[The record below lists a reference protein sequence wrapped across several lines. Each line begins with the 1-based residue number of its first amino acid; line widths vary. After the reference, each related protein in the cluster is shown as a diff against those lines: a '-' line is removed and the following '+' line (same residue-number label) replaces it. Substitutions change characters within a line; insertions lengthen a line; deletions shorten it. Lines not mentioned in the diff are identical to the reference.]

1 MKLNKLLMSAGIAA
15 IVAGGAFA
23 QDQDMSAETQDDGVS
38 AEAPVVPADPML
50 TDDTA
55 ATDMA
60 DPAADAEAMQPTF
73 ASLEEMTVG
82 DVVGF
87 VAYDPNGD
95 RIAEIDYVIQAS
107 ADAEAEAVLGVGGF
121 LGLGEHTVSVPLS
134 DLDLREDGMS
144 FQLNT
149 EKEVLKERPEI
160 DEATIEGLPDETP
173 VSQLLAAAETEEPA
187 ATDAPAASDDM
198 SAEDPMA
205 EDEPMASDDAA
216 VETEEDMTA
225 SDDAA
230 AETDEDIDTDVAT
243 ETDVTEEEDA
253 TVQ

>member
-23 QDQDMSAETQDDGVS
+23 QDQDMSAEPQDGAVA
-38 AEAPVVPADPML
+38 AEEPMVPADPMA
-50 TDDTA
+50 TSDTA
-55 ATDMA
+55 ANDMAAPADPMA
-60 DPAADAEAMQPTF
+60 DPAADGEAMQPTF
-73 ASLEEMTVG
+73 ASLDEMTVG

-87 VAYDPNGD
+87 VAYDPEGN
-95 RIAEIDYVIQAS
+95 RIAEIDYVVQAS

-121 LGLGEHTVSVPLS
+121 LGLGEHTVGVPLS
-134 DLDLREDGMS
+134 DLELREDGMS
-144 FQLNT
+144 FVLNT
-149 EKEVLKERPEI
+149 DKEVLKERPEI

-198 SAEDPMA
+198 SAEEPMA
-205 EDEPMASDDAA
+205 EEEPMASDDTA
-216 VETEEDMTA
+216 VETE
-225 SDDAA
+225 
-230 AETDEDIDTDVAT
+230 EDIDTDVAT
-243 ETDVTEEEDA
+243 ETDVTTEEEGA